1 MNNLRRVALAFG
13 MVAMSFA
20 GVLQVRADELIGIFQ
35 TWDGAQDYEV
45 SLCGNGKQLCGKL
58 VALHGTTA
66 AGDTE
71 YNRTFLG
78 KYIVEKINPTGKNVW
93 RGPITINKNTV
104 NGSATLI
111 PGKELVLY
119 GCAYIVMCGEFRMR
133 QIQ

>member
-1 MNNLRRVALAFG
+1 MNNLRRVVIALGFA
-13 MVAMSFA
+13 AMSLA
-20 GVLQVRADELIGIFQ
+20 GVAQVRADELIGIFQ

-58 VALHGTTA
+58 VALHGTSS

-71 YNRTFLG
+71 GNRAFLG
-78 KYIVEKINPTGKNVW
+78 KYIVEKINPTSNNVW
-93 RGPITINKNTV
+93 RGPITINKHTV